1 MKLSGL
7 TALITGAGS
16 GLGEAVARHLASQ
29 GVRCGLVDL
38 NDEGVNRV
46 AADIDAQDIDTAA
59 VTADVTDPN
68 AVESAVKIIED
79 TLGPIRIVVN
89 CAGIAP
95 GAKLVGRDGAHDL
108 DLFRKTIDINL
119 IGAFNVMRLTAERM
133 VQYDEIDG
141 ERGVI
146 INTASIAAWE
156 GQIGQAAYAAS
167 KGGVASLTL
176 PLSRELARS
185 AIRVMAIAPGIMET
199 PMIAGMS
206 DKVKDALVEKS
217 LHPKRLGQP
226 EEFAGL
232 VAHICEN
239 AFLNGSTIRL
249 DGAVRLS

>member
-1 MKLSGL
+1 MKISGL

-16 GLGEAVARHLASQ
+16 GLGEAVARHLTSKGA
-29 GVRCGLVDL
+29 RCGLIDL

-46 AADIDAQDIDTAA
+46 ATDLDAIA
-59 VTADVTDPN
+59 VTTDVTDPDGVR
-68 AVESAVKIIED
+68 AAVKIIED

-95 GAKLVGRDGAHDL
+95 GAKLVGREGAHDL
-108 DLFRKTIDINL
+108 DLFRKTIEINL
-119 IGAFNVMRLTAERM
+119 IGAFNVMRLAAERM
-133 VQYDEIDG
+133 MTNEEIDG

-199 PMIAGMS
+199 PMIEAMS
-206 DKVKDALVEKS
+206 DKVKEALIEKS

-239 AFLNGSTIRL
+239 AFLNGTTIRL
-249 DGAVRLS
+249 DGSVRLS

>member
-16 GLGEAVARHLASQ
+16 GLGEAVARHLASK
-29 GVRCGLVDL
+29 GVHCGLMDL

-46 AADIDAQDIDTAA
+46 AEDIDATA
-59 VTADVTDPN
+59 VTADVTDPD
-68 AVESAVKIIED
+68 AVKAAVKIIED

-108 DLFRKTIDINL
+108 DLFKKTIDINL
-119 IGAFNVMRLTAERM
+119 VGAFNVMRLAAERM

-185 AIRVMAIAPGIMET
+185 SIRVMAIAPGIMET
-199 PMIAGMS
+199 PMSAGMS

-226 EEFAGL
+226 EEFASL

>member
-1 MKLSGL
+1 MDIQGQ
-7 TALITGAGS
+7 AAIVTGAAS
-16 GLGEAVARHLASQ
+16 GLGEATARQLAKAGAKVAIFDMNMEAAQKVADDIGGCAVECNVADAESAGAAFAVARETH
-29 GVRCGLVDL
+29 
-38 NDEGVNRV
+38 
-46 AADIDAQDIDTAA
+46 
-59 VTADVTDPN
+59 
-68 AVESAVKIIED
+68 
-79 TLGPIRIVVN
+79 GPARIVVS

-95 GAKLVGRDGAHDL
+95 ASKIVGRNGAHDL
-108 DLFRKTIDINL
+108 DLLSKVINVNL
-119 IGAFNVMRLTAERM
+119 VGTFNMSRLACEEM
-133 VQYDEIDG
+133 LGQDPVNDE
-141 ERGVI
+141 ESGVI
-146 INTASIAAWE
+146 VNTASIAFAD

-167 KGGVASLTL
+167 KGGVASVTL

-226 EEFAGL
+226 EEFASL